1 MENWN
6 FKAMKFFL
14 IAFFVYIFLEGII
27 RKWMFPNQAGM
38 FFYAVKYA
46 LLGGIY
52 LTYLTLPHSI
62 KSGKVF
68 GIQYAVTI
76 YIFLVIASSITFLG
90 SSNGPILSLFIIAQ
104 YCLPLVLIF
113 SIPLYIKSRKQLQ
126 RIIKI
131 TIILCAI
138 IYILGIIQYNSP
150 KWAFIN
156 RYSGET
162 ATNEIAVAGGAVRIT
177 TVFNYITPTGDF
189 CSWIALFCMV
199 ILTSKPSTKKIFIT
213 TLILI
218 FSIVCA
224 FMVGSRS
231 VVLIIGTYALFSLIY
246 DTIINHRARFIFLT
260 FVAVVITIAYYQ
272 NFGIPAFDT
281 FMDRVNHASYDVDTR
296 ISKQFDYESFMDYAG
311 WVGKG
316 AGITSTAI
324 RKLLTNPVDIGYEE
338 EIGRIVIEFGIL
350 GFIIITGI
358 RIFFLSKMFQLSFR
372 ICDINLR
379 ALSFACSFA
388 IIPTTFYIQLSLY
401 NWFSYFCYFTFIG
414 LNYAIYHIDR
424 NEHQQLRRPS

>member
-1 MENWN
+1 
-6 FKAMKFFL
+6 MKFFL
-14 IAFFVYIFLEGII
+14 IAFFVYIFLEGVL
-27 RKWMFPNQAGM
+27 RKWIFPNQAGM

-76 YIFLVIASSITFLG
+76 YIFLVIASSITLLG
-90 SSNGPILSLFIIAQ
+90 SSNGLMLSLFIIAQ

-113 SIPLYIKSRKQLQ
+113 SIPLCIKSRKQLQ
-126 RIIKI
+126 KIIKI

-372 ICDINLR
+372 IRDINLR

>member
-1 MENWN
+1 MFSWN

-14 IAFFVYIFLEGII
+14 IAFFVYIFLEGVL
-27 RKWMFPNQAGM
+27 RKWIFPNQAGM
-38 FFYAVKYA
+38 FFYAVKYV
-46 LLGGIY
+46 LLGAVY

-62 KSGKVF
+62 KAGKIL

-76 YIFLVIASSITFLG
+76 YIFLVITSAITFLG

-104 YCLPLVLIF
+104 YCLPTVLIF
-113 SIPLYIKSRKQLQ
+113 SIPLCIKNREQLQ

-131 TIILCAI
+131 TILLCVI
-138 IYILGIIQYNSP
+138 IYILGIVQYNSP

-162 ATNEIAVAGGAVRIT
+162 STNEIAVAGGAVRIT

-189 CSWIALFCMV
+189 CSWIALFCMM
-199 ILTSKPSTKKIFIT
+199 ILTSKPSTKKVVIT
-213 TLILI
+213 TLILL

-231 VVLIIGTYALFSLIY
+231 VVLIIGAYALFSLIY
-246 DTIINHRARFIFLT
+246 DTIINHRARFIFLA
-260 FVAVVITIAYYQ
+260 FVAVIITIVYYY

-311 WVGKG
+311 WFGKG

-324 RKLLTNPVDIGYEE
+324 QNLLTNPADIGYEE
-338 EIGRIVIEFGIL
+338 EVGRIVIEFGII
-350 GFIIITGI
+350 GFIVISGI
-358 RIFFLSKMFQLSFR
+358 RILLLLKMLQLSFKIR
-372 ICDINLR
+372 NSNLR

-388 IIPTTFYIQLSLY
+388 IVPSTYYLQLSLY

-424 NEHQQLRRPS
+424 NER